1 MGDLGGL
8 SLHKAI
14 TPQALWSSGSV
25 PGTVPGP
32 AEVAATLPSKLE
44 TARNQ
49 SNTADNSENKTH
61 TGKDFNQPK
70 VMARR
75 AGVDLR
81 E

>member
-32 AEVAATLPSKLE
+32 AEVAATLPSRLE
-44 TARNQ
+44 T
-49 SNTADNSENKTH
+49 DSEQEIKAT
-61 TGKDFNQPK
+61 
-70 VMARR
+70 
-75 AGVDLR
+75 L
-81 E
+81 

>member
-32 AEVAATLPSKLE
+32 VEVAATLPSRLE
-44 TARNQ
+44 T
-49 SNTADNSENKTH
+49 DSEQEIKATLQ
-61 TGKDFNQPK
+61 TIQRIRRILGRTLTSPK
-70 VMARR
+70 
-75 AGVDLR
+75 
-81 E
+81 

>member
-32 AEVAATLPSKLE
+32 AEVAATLPSRLE
-44 TARNQ
+44 T
-49 SNTADNSENKTH
+49 DSEQEIKATLQ
-61 TGKDFNQPK
+61 TIQRIRRILGRTLTSPK
-70 VMARR
+70 
-75 AGVDLR
+75 
-81 E
+81 